1 MKVIIV
7 AEVHDDCNVEDLK
20 ADVRFYSKDKLFF
33 RRRRKVK
40 KMPEKKDTYEP
51 SDNHEYS
58 KAEIMAY
65 TYGLTVGRNL
75 CIEEIE
81 NG

>member
-1 MKVIIV
+1 MKVVIV

-40 KMPEKKDTYEP
+40 KMPEKRILQVVSWD
-51 SDNHEYS
+51 D
-58 KAEIMAY
+58 
-65 TYGLTVGRNL
+65 YGFGWDCGFDA
-75 CIEEIE
+75 CIDEMLGETE
-81 NG
+81 R

>member
-1 MKVIIV
+1 MKVVII

-40 KMPEKKDTYEP
+40 KMPEKRILQVV
-51 SDNHEYS
+51 S
-58 KAEIMAY
+58 
-65 TYGLTVGRNL
+65 
-75 CIEEIE
+75 
-81 NG
+81 

>member
-1 MKVIIV
+1 MKVVIV

-20 ADVRFYSKDKLFF
+20 ADVKFYSKDKLFF

-40 KMPEKKDTYEP
+40 KMPGKINRNRQPD
-51 SDNHEYS
+51 EY
-58 KAEIMAY
+58 AD
-65 TYGLTVGRNL
+65 GCNW